1 MLSFPRFPLPKKA
14 FCCYWIKPVKIPADI
29 HPFCSARSNRS
40 IKSKAKPSRAPF
52 CARKGITV
60 SKTKSER
67 KKSEPPNYKFMGG
80 ETEEIGSPNVVF
92 MRPQLAQ
99 VYNENFVD
107 VQERGQRKLFRKS
120 K

>member
-1 MLSFPRFPLPKKA
+1 MPHFVQASLLQRRENQQRDPNH
-14 FCCYWIKPVKIPADI
+14 CT
-29 HPFCSARSNRS
+29 
-40 IKSKAKPSRAPF
+40 
-52 CARKGITV
+52 RKGITV
-60 SKTKSER
+60 SKTKTKR
-67 KKSEPPNYKFMGG
+67 KKSEPPNYKFLGG

-120 K
+120 KGASPDPKHLTGYPSGLHAILFSKDK

>member
-1 MLSFPRFPLPKKA
+1 VQASLLQRRENQQRDPNH
-14 FCCYWIKPVKIPADI
+14 CT
-29 HPFCSARSNRS
+29 
-40 IKSKAKPSRAPF
+40 
-52 CARKGITV
+52 RKGITV
-60 SKTKSER
+60 SKTKTER
-67 KKSEPPNYKFMGG
+67 KKSEPPNYKFLGG

-120 K
+120 KGASPEPKTPDRISFRSSCHPVFERQMKI